1 MKTLFKEKE
10 KKTVV
15 NLGEKIQ
22 EENDTENKFALK
34 LHVHMFRS
42 IQNRIKESLS

>member
-1 MKTLFKEKE
+1 MKTLYNEKE

-15 NLGEKIQ
+15 NLGKKIQ
-22 EENDTENKFALK
+22 EESDTENKFALK

>member
-10 KKTVV
+10 KTVV
-15 NLGEKIQ
+15 NLGKKIQ